1 MTGKRKRYSAEFW
14 AKLALEAIRGEL
26 TVSQI
31 VAMSAQ
37 GPERGQFQVTAYRS
51 SLPPTSRNQP
61 A

>member
-1 MTGKRKRYSAEFW
+1 MMGKRKRYSAEFW
-14 AKLALEAIRGEL
+14 ARLALETSRGEL
-26 TVSQI
+26 RVWQI